1 MATSVKKYIKQVTQ
15 ALKDAG
21 KYHAGLSS
29 QILALAGS
37 LRSLELANE
46 EIDGLDCTTVVERS
60 RYGEKTVP
68 HPVFK
73 IQRDAA
79 DCITRQLKQLGLTPE
94 SLGGGDASDPLVEL
108 TQELINVTKSPR
120 IIKPILP
127 AE

>member
-1 MATSVKKYIKQVTQ
+1 MATSVKRYIKQVAQ

-21 KYHAGLSS
+21 KYHAGLTS

-46 EIDGLDCTTVVERS
+46 EIDGLECTTVVEIS
-60 RYGEKTVP
+60 RYGQKTVP

-94 SLGGGDASDPLVEL
+94 ALGGGDASDPLVEL
-108 TQELINVTKSPR
+108 TQELLNVSKEAQL
-120 IIKPILP
+120 IKPDIP